1 MSNNRRT
8 RKTSDW
14 AGKQNKDQFVKKARQ
29 QGLRARSAF
38 KLEQIDQK
46 YRLIRPGSL
55 VVDLG
60 ATPGS
65 WCQYAVKKVKG
76 KESVY
81 AVDLLPME
89 EIEGV
94 RFIHGDFTDAETLD
108 TLRSFIADRKL
119 DLVLSDMAPNIT
131 GIRVSDQAKAEM
143 LQIAIFEFCL
153 LSLRPGGNLL
163 TKIFEG
169 ESAGSVKKMYARNF
183 KQVQIIKPEA
193 SRSES
198 REVYILARDF
208 YLSE

>member
-8 RKTSDW
+8 RKASGW
-14 AGKQNKDQFVKKARQ
+14 AEKQNKDQFVKKARQ

-46 YRLIRPGSL
+46 YRLIRSGSL

-65 WCQYAVKKVKG
+65 WCQYAVSKVKG
-76 KESVY
+76 KELVY
-81 AVDLLPME
+81 AVDLLPMK

-94 RFIHGDFTDAETLD
+94 RFIQGDFTDVETLNI
-108 TLRSFIADRKL
+108 LQSFIADRKL
-119 DLVLSDMAPNIT
+119 DLVLSDMVPNIT
-131 GIRVSDQAKAEM
+131 GIRVSDQAKAEL
-143 LQIAIFEFCL
+143 LQTAIFEFCL
-153 LSLRPGGNLL
+153 MSLRPGGILL

-169 ESAGSVKKMYARNF
+169 EAAGSVKKMYAQNF
-183 KQVQIIKPEA
+183 KQIQVIKPDA

-198 REVYILARDF
+198 REVYILAREF
-208 YLSE
+208 YLS